1 MPLMTFLL
9 QCTAALCCFSVMLHN
24 VWHLGGMAPSPI
36 NPPFPIPNSS
46 PSFHSP
52 LLLLHSISPSLL
64 SPYLHLCLF
73 LLFLVF
79 STPSPSFSLTRTFFY
94 PCFSLSFESR
104 CSPENRITALRVRF
118 SLIKFLLKDSL
129 NRRDRT

>member
-1 MPLMTFLL
+1 MALMAFLL

-24 VWHLGGMAPSPI
+24 VWHLGGMAPSPL

-52 LLLLHSISPSLL
+52 LPLLHSISPSLL

-94 PCFSLSFESR
+94 PCFSLL
-104 CSPENRITALRVRF
+104 RIALLTRKPYHSVAGAF
-118 SLIKFLLKDSL
+118 FTDKIFIKGQLEQT
-129 NRRDRT
+129 R